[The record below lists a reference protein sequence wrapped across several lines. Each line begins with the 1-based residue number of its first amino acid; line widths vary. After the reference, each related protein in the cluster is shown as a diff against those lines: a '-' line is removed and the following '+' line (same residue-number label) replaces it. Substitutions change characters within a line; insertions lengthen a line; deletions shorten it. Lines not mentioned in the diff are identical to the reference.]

1 MMYTINMKSIKNNV
15 RKIYIEKVYKK
26 IIILAF
32 IMHIVF
38 SIFFSFTKIDSL
50 MYYNIASSLFYIL
63 MILLVIK
70 RMFRSIVTLIYLEVI
85 LFVSISVYYLGWDTG
100 YSLYLIAM
108 ASLIY
113 FCPYKHKFIP
123 YLFGII
129 EACLFISLRI
139 YMNHNEPINIFSE
152 EFYFYMYLFNCACC
166 FVIILY
172 AAYLFGI
179 STEFVTHKL
188 ESENTKLNKV
198 AYYDQLTGAYT
209 RYHFF
214 KSIDKLD
221 FDLFGIA
228 IFDLD
233 DFKLIN
239 DTYGHNCGDYI
250 LNETIS
256 IIRKK
261 FSDNINITRWGG
273 EEFLILFTKPIN
285 QIDFFEQLEY
295 VRKIVEKFDYIYEKN
310 LIKITIT
317 LGASIANKN
326 EDIND
331 IIKKIDDNLYKG
343 KNSGK
348 NCVILE

>member
-1 MMYTINMKSIKNNV
+1 MLYTINMKSIKNRV
-15 RKIYIEKVYKK
+15 KKIYIEKVYKR

-32 IMHIVF
+32 IMHIIF
-38 SIFFSFTKIDSL
+38 SVFFSFMKIDDL
-50 MYYNIASSLFYIL
+50 VNYNIASSLFYIL
-63 MILLVIK
+63 MIFLVSK
-70 RMFRSIVTLIYLEVI
+70 RMFRFIVTFIHLEVI
-85 LFVSISVYYLGWDTG
+85 AFVGVSIYYLGWDTG
-100 YSLYLIAM
+100 YSLYLVAM

-113 FCPYKHKFIP
+113 FCPFKHKLIP
-123 YLFGII
+123 YLFGMI
-129 EACLFISLRI
+129 EAGFFVYLKI
-139 YMNHNEPINIFSE
+139 YMNEHMPVYICSDQ
-152 EFYFYMYLFNCACC
+152 FYFHMFLFNCVCC
-166 FVIILY
+166 FIIILY
-172 AAYLFGI
+172 SSYLFGV
-179 STEFVTHKL
+179 STEFMTHKL
-188 ESENTKLNKV
+188 ESENIKLNEV

-209 RYHFF
+209 RYHFL
-214 KSIDKLD
+214 KSINKID
-221 FDLFGIA
+221 FDTFGIA

-261 FSDNINITRWGG
+261 FSDSINITRWGG

-285 QIDFFEQLEY
+285 KTDLFNELQNIRRIIEN
-295 VRKIVEKFDYIYEKN
+295 FDYIYEKN

-317 LGASIANKN
+317 LGASMANKN
-326 EDIND
+326 DDIYD
-331 IIKKIDDNLYKG
+331 VIKKIDNNLYKG

>member
-1 MMYTINMKSIKNNV
+1 MMYTIDMKNIKNKV
-15 RKIYIEKVYKK
+15 KKIYIEKVYKR

-32 IMHIVF
+32 FMHIIF
-38 SIFFSFTKIDSL
+38 SVFFSFMKINDL
-50 MYYNIASSLFYIL
+50 MYYNMISSLFYIF
-63 MILLVIK
+63 MIFLVTK
-70 RMFRSIVTLIYLEVI
+70 RMFKLIVSLIHLEVI
-85 LFVSISVYYLGWDTG
+85 LFVIISIRYLGWDTG
-100 YSLYLIAM
+100 YSLYLVAM

-113 FCPYKHKFIP
+113 FCPFKHKFIP
-123 YLFGII
+123 YLYGIV
-129 EACLFISLRI
+129 EACLFISLKVYMSVNDPI
-139 YMNHNEPINIFSE
+139 YICSD
-152 EFYFYMYLFNCACC
+152 EFLFYMFLFNCACC
-166 FVIILY
+166 FIVILY
-172 AAYLFGI
+172 SAYLFGS

-188 ESENTKLNKV
+188 ETENTKLNEV

-209 RYHFF
+209 RYHFL
-214 KSIDKLD
+214 KSINKME
-221 FDLFGIA
+221 FDTFGIA

-261 FSDNINITRWGG
+261 FGDSINITRWGG

-285 QIDFFEQLEY
+285 KTDLFNELQ
-295 VRKIVEKFDYIYEKN
+295 KIRRIIENFDYTYEKN

-317 LGASIANKN
+317 LGASVANKD
-326 EDIND
+326 EDIHD
-331 IIKKIDDNLYKG
+331 VIKRIDSNLYKG

>member
-1 MMYTINMKSIKNNV
+1 MMYTINMKSLKNKV
-15 RKIYIEKVYKK
+15 RKIYIEKVYKR

-32 IMHIVF
+32 LMHIIF
-38 SIFFSFTKIDSL
+38 SVFFSFTKFDDL
-50 MYYNIASSLFYIL
+50 MNYNIVSAVFYIL
-63 MILLVIK
+63 MVLLVAR
-70 RMFRSIVTLIYLEVI
+70 RMFRSIVTMIHLEVI
-85 LFVSISVYYLGWDTG
+85 LFVSISIYYLGWDTG
-100 YSLYLIAM
+100 YSLYLVAM

-129 EACLFISLRI
+129 EACLFIFLKI
-139 YMNHNEPINIFSE
+139 YTNANEPIYICSE
-152 EFYFYMYLFNCACC
+152 EFHFHLFLFNCACC
-166 FVIILY
+166 FIIILY

-188 ESENTKLNKV
+188 ETENTRLNKV

-209 RYHFF
+209 RYHFL

-221 FDLFGIA
+221 FDIFGIA

-256 IIRKK
+256 ILRKE
-261 FSDNINITRWGG
+261 FSSDVNITRWGG
-273 EEFLILFTKPIN
+273 EEFLILYTKPIDKR
-285 QIDFFEQLEY
+285 DFFNELQNIRRL
-295 VRKIVEKFDYIYEKN
+295 VESFDYVYEKN

-317 LGASIANKN
+317 LGASMANKKD
-326 EDIND
+326 DIHD
-331 IIKKIDDNLYKG
+331 VIKKIDSNLYKG